1 MPLIHRRATR
11 RDQDPSRR
19 ARNTNRIATRSTVTL
34 TALALVASGSI
45 SVASADPA
53 DTPSFEEQLAQVPEV
68 TDAVPADATPVTDIS
83 ADGTVTLGDPEA
95 TEISIDLPT
104 TDGAESS
111 DVDGRHV
118 IENTDGSALAV
129 NPTDEGAQVIIGI
142 DGPESPTIYDFGLTV
157 PEGFAPALTED
168 GGVDLVDADGFLAG
182 HIETPWA
189 VDANGQPVPTYFQVE
204 GATVTQVVDHLGGDY
219 AYPIVADP
227 SLKMCDWGTAICVK
241 FSKSETRRVNEAMLA
256 GVSAAIGSLCGL
268 IPMAGWGIPI
278 RMACA
283 GVVAAYYVALRG
295 TFKSAKA
302 QGRCVELKFNYI
314 GQAFLRGWKVV
325 SC

>member
-11 RDQDPSRR
+11 LGQDASRSVR
-19 ARNTNRIATRSTVTL
+19 RTKRTTVRSVITL

-104 TDGAESS
+104 TDAAESS

-142 DGPESPTIYDFGLTV
+142 DGPESPTTYDFGLTV
-157 PEGFAPALTED
+157 PEGFAPTLTED

-189 VDANGQPVPTYFQVE
+189 VDANGQPVPTYFQVD
-204 GATVTQVVDHLGGDY
+204 GATVTQVVDHLEGDY

-227 SLKMCDWGTAICVK
+227 SLKLCDWGTAVCVK
-241 FSKSETRRVNEAMLA
+241 LSKSEVRRAHDAMFVSVGA
-256 GVSAAIGSLCGL
+256 GVSTLCGI
-268 IPMAGWGIPI
+268 IPSAGWGIPVK
-278 RMACA
+278 AVCA
-283 GVVAAYYVALRG
+283 AAVAAYFYALRG
-295 TFKSAKA
+295 TFASAKKA
-302 QGRCVELKFNYI
+302 GKCVELKFGYI
-314 GQAFLRGWKVV
+314 GPSGLRGWKVV